1 MPSLKISFGFAQTNS
16 FTGNFE
22 FRASYKNLS
31 TFTLPG
37 LRLTITNLPAGLS
50 ARNASE
56 MLNGYPVFDYSYPV
70 LPSASVFFT
79 VELEGGLLP
88 ETFRP
93 SGDITILNFPPPI
106 LSKGI
111 GEPISI
117 WSSSASG
124 FGLAFQ
130 TEAGSEYVIQYA
142 DNLIDWLDAGNP
154 IEGTSNFVR
163 WVDNGPPK
171 TRTPPSL
178 LPKRFYRIIK
188 RN

>member
-1 MPSLKISFGFAQTNS
+1 
-16 FTGNFE
+16 
-22 FRASYKNLS
+22 
-31 TFTLPG
+31 
-37 LRLTITNLPAGLS
+37 
-50 ARNASE
+50 
-56 MLNGYPVFDYSYPV
+56 MLNGFPVFDYSYPV

-93 SGDITILNFPPPI
+93 GGDITILNFPPPI

-111 GEPISI
+111 SEPISI